1 MRIAVFGSGGVGG
14 FFGGKLAQ
22 AGEEVIFIARGSHL
36 DAIQRDGLR
45 VESVGGDFHIFPA
58 LAENDPGKV
67 GTVDIVLVGVKAWQ
81 VPEAAHAIRPLV
93 GLDTVVVPLQ
103 NGVEA
108 TPQLAAVL
116 GEQHVA
122 GGLCRISSLVAAPGL
137 IRHVGIEPYIGFNW
151 LDGRPDPRLKNLQ
164 AAYAR
169 VGVNAEI
176 PANIQVK
183 VWEKFVFIAAISG
196 VGAVTRAPAGVL
208 RAVPETRRMLE
219 SAIQEIAAVGRA
231 SGVPLA
237 EQLEQNTLRF
247 IDSIPPGTMASM
259 QRDISENRPSELECQ
274 NGAVV
279 RLGMACGVPTPVHAF
294 IYASLLPQEARARS
308 VISF

>member
-14 FFGGKLAQ
+14 FFGGKLSQ

-36 DAIQRDGLR
+36 EAIQRDGLR

-58 LAENDPGKV
+58 RAESDPGKV

-81 VPEAAHAIRPLV
+81 VPEAAQAIQSLV
-93 GLDTVVVPLQ
+93 GSATVVIPLQ

-108 TPQLAAVL
+108 MDQLVAVL
-116 GEQHVA
+116 GKEHVA
-122 GGLCRISSLVAAPGL
+122 GGLCRVSSLVAAPGV

-151 LDGRPDPRLKNLQ
+151 LDGHPDPRLNQLQ
-164 AAYAR
+164 AAFER
-169 VGVNAEI
+169 VGINAEI
-176 PANIQVK
+176 PADIQVK

-196 VGAVTRAPAGVL
+196 VGAVARAPAGVL

-219 SAIQEIAAVGRA
+219 AAIHEVAAVGRA

-259 QRDISENRPSELECQ
+259 QRDISDNRPSELECQ

-279 RLGMACGVPTPVHAF
+279 RLGQACGVPTPVHAF
-294 IYASLLPQEARARS
+294 IYSSLLPQERRARGE
-308 VISF
+308 VSF

>member
-14 FFGGKLAQ
+14 FFGAKLAL
-22 AGEEVIFIARGSHL
+22 AGEEVVFIARGSHL
-36 DAIQRDGLR
+36 EAIQRDGLQ
-45 VESVGGDFHIFPA
+45 VESVGGDFHIFPVQ
-58 LAENDPGKV
+58 AESDPGRV

-81 VPEAAHAIRPLV
+81 VPEAAQAIQPLV
-93 GLDTVVVPLQ
+93 GPDTVVIPLQ

-108 TPQLAAVL
+108 ATQLTAVL
-116 GEQHVA
+116 GKQHVA

-137 IRHVGIEPYIGFNW
+137 IRHVGIDPYIGFNW
-151 LDGRPDPRLKNLQ
+151 LDGHADPRLAQLQ

-176 PANIQVK
+176 PADIQIK

-208 RAVPETRRMLE
+208 RSVPGTRRMLE
-219 SAIQEIAAVGRA
+219 AAIHEAAAVGRA

-237 EQLEQNTLRF
+237 EQLEQNTLLF

-279 RLGMACGVPTPVHAF
+279 RLGLACGVPTPAHAF
-294 IYASLLPQEARARS
+294 IYASLLPQEARARGE
-308 VISF
+308 INF

>member
-36 DAIQRDGLR
+36 QAIQRDGLR
-45 VESVGGDFHIFPA
+45 VESVGDDFHIFPA
-58 LAENDPGKV
+58 RAEGNSGKV
-67 GTVDIVLVGVKAWQ
+67 GRVDIVLVGVKAWQ
-81 VPEAAHAIRPLV
+81 VPDAAQAIRPLV
-93 GLDTVVVPLQ
+93 GPDTVVIPLQ

-116 GEQHVA
+116 GESHVA

-151 LDGRPDPRLKNLQ
+151 LDGRPDPRLEALQ
-164 AAYAR
+164 AAFAR
-169 VGVNAEI
+169 VGVMAEI
-176 PANIQVK
+176 PADIQVK

-196 VGAVTRAPAGVL
+196 VGAVARAPAGVL
-208 RAVPETRRMLE
+208 RSVPETRLMLE
-219 SAIQEIAAVGRA
+219 AAIQEVATVGRA
-231 SGVPLA
+231 SGVHLA

-259 QRDISENRPSELECQ
+259 QRDISDNRPSELECQ

-279 RLGMACGVPTPVHAF
+279 RLGQACGVPTPVHAF
-294 IYASLLPQEARARS
+294 IYASLLPQERRARGE
-308 VISF
+308 VHF

>member
-36 DAIQRDGLR
+36 EAIQRDGLW

-58 LAENDPGKV
+58 RAESDPGKV
-67 GTVDIVLVGVKAWQ
+67 GAVDIVLVGVKAWQ
-81 VPEAAHAIRPLV
+81 VPDAAQAIRPLV
-93 GLDTVVVPLQ
+93 GPDTVVIPLQ

-108 TPQLAAVL
+108 TPQLGAVL
-116 GEQHVA
+116 GDLHVA
-122 GGLCRISSLVAAPGL
+122 GGLCRISSMVAAPGV
-137 IRHVGIEPYIGFNW
+137 IRHVGIEPYIVFNW
-151 LDGRPDPRLKNLQ
+151 LDGHPDPRLEALQ

-176 PANIQVK
+176 PADIQVK

-196 VGAVTRAPAGVL
+196 VGAVARAPAGVL
-208 RAVPETRRMLE
+208 RSVPETRRMLE
-219 SAIQEIAAVGRA
+219 AAIYEVAAVGRE
-231 SGVPLA
+231 SGVHLV

-259 QRDISENRPSELECQ
+259 QRDISDNRPSELECQ

-279 RLGMACGVPTPVHAF
+279 RLGQACGVPTPVHAF
-294 IYASLLPQEARARS
+294 IYASLLPQECRARGE
-308 VISF
+308 VSF